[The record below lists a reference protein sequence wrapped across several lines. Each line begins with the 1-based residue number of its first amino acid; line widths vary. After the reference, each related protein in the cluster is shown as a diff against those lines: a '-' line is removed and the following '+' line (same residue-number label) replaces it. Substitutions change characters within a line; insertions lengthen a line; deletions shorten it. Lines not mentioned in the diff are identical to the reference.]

1 MISVE
6 KSIEK
11 NRLIKKGEKIGVAV
25 SGGIDSM
32 CLLHFLNSKKDEYGI
47 SILAI
52 NIDHS
57 IRQNSSEDS
66 AFVVDYCKQHNIQVH
81 TFKVKALDYSN
92 ENKLTLEEGARICRY
107 GIFNSLLKKG
117 IVDKIAIA
125 HHKQDQIETILLN
138 LLRGSGL
145 KGISGMEY
153 EQNGYIRPLLNTDK
167 SEILSYQSELNI
179 PFVEDETN
187 LDTEYSRNFLRHSII
202 PQLKTHWNSFEN
214 NILAFS
220 KICKQDN
227 DYIDSTICYDNLILD
242 DNLVKIPL
250 SMFVLADAVVF
261 RLLRKGFAHLNALKD
276 IEQKHLQILKNMANQ
291 SENGT
296 RINLP
301 NKITAVLEYDYL
313 TLLKKKSPKKVG
325 TKEFVFGKQNIFGY
339 ETHVK
344 KAKNVEKTNLENT
357 HIFDFDKL
365 SKSAIWRTRQTGDMF
380 TKFGGGTKKL
390 KDYLIDKKIP
400 SRLRNEIPLLCD
412 GNEVLLVL
420 GVEISEKIKVDENTK
435 TACIIKTNIDK
446 K

>member
-1 MISVE
+1 MISVD
-6 KSIEK
+6 KTLEK
-11 NRLIKKGEKIGVAV
+11 NKLIKKGDKIGVAV

-32 CLLHFLNSKKDEYGI
+32 CLLHFLNSHKDEFGVSI
-47 SILAI
+47 SAI

-57 IRQNSSEDS
+57 IRENSSDDS
-66 AFVVDYCKQHNIQVH
+66 KFVVDYCKQNNIPVH
-81 TFKVKALDYSN
+81 TFKVKATEFSN
-92 ENKLTLEEGARICRY
+92 ENKLTIEEGARICRY
-107 GIFNSLLKKG
+107 GVFDSLLKKG

-145 KGISGMEY
+145 KGITGMEC
-153 EQNGYIRPLLNTDK
+153 EKNGYIRPFLNTDK
-167 SEILSYQSELNI
+167 SEILSYQSEMNI

-187 LDTEYSRNFLRHSII
+187 LDTEFSRNFLRHSII
-202 PQLKTHWNSFEN
+202 PQLKTHWNNFEN

-242 DNLVKIPL
+242 DNMVKIPL

-276 IEQKHLQILKNMANQ
+276 IEQKHLQILKNLARN

-313 TLLKKKSPKKVG
+313 TLLKKKSPQKFG
-325 TKEFVFGKQNIFGY
+325 TKEFILGKQNIFGN
-339 ETHVK
+339 EVQIK
-344 KAKNVEKTNLENT
+344 KSKDTTLVNQDYT
-357 HIFDFDKL
+357 HIFDISKL
-365 SKSAIWRTRQTGDMF
+365 PKTAIWRTRQTGDVF

-390 KDYLIDKKIP
+390 KDYFIDKKIP

-412 GNEVLLVL
+412 NSEVLIVL
-420 GVEISEKIKVDENTK
+420 GVEISDKIKIDEQTK
-435 TACIIKTNIDK
+435 TACTITIVDK